1 MAEQSASSHGIAKA
15 VDVLLT
21 QGVEKF
27 GGDRMVLD
35 LVEAL
40 R

>member
-1 MAEQSASSHGIAKA
+1 MDA
-15 VDVLLT
+15 LLT

-27 GGDRMVLD
+27 GPDRMELD

-40 R
+40 H